1 MTNLFLTLFNK
12 SIPACF
18 LILAVMLLRLLFK
31 KAPKALFPVLWAFV
45 GLRLALPFLPES
57 RLSVIPSPETLSYE
71 TVRYAAH
78 PTVQTGIYAVN
89 SAVNPT
95 LGKVFETPAG
105 VSVSPLYVLT
115 SVMGAIWVIGVIVM
129 LFYAFFCYFHL
140 KNRLK
145 TAVLFRDNL
154 YQSEAVTSPFV
165 LGFIRPRIY
174 LPFTLAEKDLDA
186 VVAHE
191 KAHIARGDVLWKLLG
206 YLFLC
211 VYWFNPFVWLAYILF
226 CRDIEFACDERVIG
240 QLAAEER
247 AAYSEALLA
256 ASMPKARIA
265 ACPLAFGEG
274 NVKERI
280 KRVLSYKKPAFWVI
294 LIAVL
299 ACAALAVCF
308 LTDPVGFTVKNPAVG
323 EYIPG
328 AEGMQG
334 NVDTDYFT
342 SVSPDF
348 AIGAGVDGVAV
359 FKDPKAAFETF
370 RSLYENELGEL
381 RREFGLP
388 AFSQKTY
395 SSYMIYGFQYTG
407 TDGKRFRFVSAFL
420 DIYENSF
427 INPRRDLSPSPPTAD
442 DSALIDGISVGDVFV
457 TAECLY
463 MSPLSSVWPGDNDG
477 FRYLVG
483 ADTFTLERQDT
494 SLGVE
499 PVELSVNWHWD
510 LFPWTRE
517 ELENES
523 AIWNINAT
531 GLFNYTTLRYQKL
544 DDTLCLL
551 EADGDLLLMKHNTG
565 KPFLVWSIYRLEN
578 EVSSEE

>member
-12 SIPACF
+12 SLSACL
-18 LILAVMLLRLLFK
+18 LILAVMLVRLAFR
-31 KAPKALFPVLWAFV
+31 KAPKALFPILWAFV

-71 TVRYAAH
+71 TVRYSAH
-78 PTVQTGIYAVN
+78 PTVHTGIHAVN

-105 VSVSPLYVLT
+105 GSVSPLYVLA
-115 SVMGAIWVIGVIVM
+115 SILGAIWVIGVIVM

-211 VYWFNPFVWLAYILF
+211 VYWFNPLVWLAYILF

-348 AIGAGVDGVAV
+348 AIGAGADGKAV
-359 FKDPKAAFETF
+359 FKNPKAAFETF
-370 RSLYENELGEL
+370 RSLYENELSAL
-381 RREFGLP
+381 RKAFGLP

-395 SSYMIYGFQYTG
+395 ASYKIYGWQYTG
-407 TDGKRFRFVSAFL
+407 SDGKRFRFISSFL

-427 INPRRDLSPSPPTAD
+427 TRPSRDSSLSSPTVD
-442 DSALIDGISVGDVFV
+442 DSARIDGISVGDVFV
-457 TAECLY
+457 TDKCLY
-463 MSPLSSVWPGDNDG
+463 MSPLSSTWAGKNDG

-483 ADTFTLERQDT
+483 ADTFTLERQDS

-499 PVELSVNWHWD
+499 PIELSVSWKWEN
-510 LFPWTRE
+510 LPWTRE
-517 ELENES
+517 ELAS
-523 AIWNINAT
+523 QKTVWDIGAT
-531 GLFNYTTLRYQKL
+531 GLLDYTDLRYQRL
-544 DDTLCLL
+544 DDGMCLL
-551 EADGDLLLMKHNTG
+551 YADGDVLLMRYSTEKV
-565 KPFLVWSIYRLEN
+565 FLVWSIYRLEKQ
-578 EVSSEE
+578 

>member
-105 VSVSPLYVLT
+105 GSVSPLYVLT

-165 LGFIRPRIY
+165 LGLIRPRIY

-211 VYWFNPFVWLAYILF
+211 VYWFNPLVWLAYILF

-240 QLAAEER
+240 QLAIEER

>member
-105 VSVSPLYVLT
+105 GSVSPLYILT

-211 VYWFNPFVWLAYILF
+211 VYWFNPLVWLAYILF

-240 QLAAEER
+240 QLAIEER

-578 EVSSEE
+578 EVSPEE

>member
-105 VSVSPLYVLT
+105 GSVSPLYVLT

-165 LGFIRPRIY
+165 LGLIRPRIY

-211 VYWFNPFVWLAYILF
+211 VYWFNPLVWLAYILF

-240 QLAAEER
+240 QLAIEER

-294 LIAVL
+294 LITVL

-359 FKDPKAAFETF
+359 FKNPKAAFETF

>member
-105 VSVSPLYVLT
+105 GSVSPLYVLT

-154 YQSEAVTSPFV
+154 YHSEAVTSPFV
-165 LGFIRPRIY
+165 LGLIRPRIY

-211 VYWFNPFVWLAYILF
+211 VYWFNPLVWLAYILF

-240 QLAAEER
+240 QLAIEER

-294 LIAVL
+294 LITVL

-359 FKDPKAAFETF
+359 FKNPKAAFETF

-427 INPRRDLSPSPPTAD
+427 INPRRDLSPSPTTAD

>member
-105 VSVSPLYVLT
+105 GSVSPLYILT

-211 VYWFNPFVWLAYILF
+211 VYWFNPLVWLAYILF

-308 LTDPVGFTVKNPAVG
+308 LTDPVGFMVKNPAVG

-531 GLFNYTTLRYQKL
+531 GLFNYTTLRYQRL

>member
-105 VSVSPLYVLT
+105 GSVSPLYILT

-211 VYWFNPFVWLAYILF
+211 VYWFNPLVWLAYILF

-240 QLAAEER
+240 QLAIEER

-427 INPRRDLSPSPPTAD
+427 INPRRDLSPSPTTAD

>member
-105 VSVSPLYVLT
+105 GSVSPLYILT

-240 QLAAEER
+240 QLAIEER

-407 TDGKRFRFVSAFL
+407 TDGERFRFVSAFL

-565 KPFLVWSIYRLEN
+565 KPFLVWSIYRLKN
-578 EVSSEE
+578 EVSPEE

>member
-105 VSVSPLYVLT
+105 GSVSPLYVLT

-165 LGFIRPRIY
+165 LGLIRPRIY

-211 VYWFNPFVWLAYILF
+211 VYWFNPLVWLAYILF

-247 AAYSEALLA
+247 AAYSEALLV

-334 NVDTDYFT
+334 NVDTDCFT

-407 TDGKRFRFVSAFL
+407 TDGERFRFVSAFL

-427 INPRRDLSPSPPTAD
+427 INPRRDLSPSPTTAD

>member
-12 SIPACF
+12 SLSACL
-18 LILAVMLLRLLFK
+18 LILAVMLVRLAFR
-31 KAPKALFPVLWAFV
+31 KAPKALFPILWAFV

-105 VSVSPLYVLT
+105 GSVSPLYILT
-115 SVMGAIWVIGVIVM
+115 SVMGAIWVIGVIGM

-211 VYWFNPFVWLAYILF
+211 VYWFNPLVWLAYILF

-334 NVDTDYFT
+334 NVDADYFT

-348 AIGAGVDGVAV
+348 AIGAGADGKAV
-359 FKDPKAAFETF
+359 FKNPKAAFETF
-370 RSLYENELGEL
+370 RSLYENELAAL
-381 RREFGLP
+381 RKEFGLP

-395 SSYMIYGFQYTG
+395 ASYKIYGWQYTG
-407 TDGKRFRFVSAFL
+407 SDGKRFRFISSFL

-427 INPRRDLSPSPPTAD
+427 IRPSRDGSLSSPTVA

-457 TAECLY
+457 TDKCLY
-463 MSPLSSVWPGDNDG
+463 MSPLSSTWAGKNDG
-477 FRYLVG
+477 FRYLVS
-483 ADTFTLERQDT
+483 ADTFTLERQDS

-499 PVELSVNWHWD
+499 PVELSVSWKWEN
-510 LFPWTRE
+510 LPWTRE
-517 ELENES
+517 ELAS
-523 AIWNINAT
+523 QKTVWDIGAT
-531 GLFNYTTLRYQKL
+531 GLLDYTDLRYQRL
-544 DDTLCLL
+544 DDDLCLL
-551 EADGDLLLMKHNTG
+551 YADGDVLLMRYSTEKV
-565 KPFLVWSIYRLEN
+565 FLVWSIYRLEKQ
-578 EVSSEE
+578 

>member
-12 SIPACF
+12 SLSACL
-18 LILAVMLLRLLFK
+18 LILAVMLVRLAFR
-31 KAPKALFPVLWAFV
+31 KAPKALFPILWAFV

-105 VSVSPLYVLT
+105 GSVSPLYVLA
-115 SVMGAIWVIGVIVM
+115 SILGAIWVIGVIVM

-154 YQSEAVTSPFV
+154 YRSESVTSPFV
-165 LGFIRPRIY
+165 LGFIKPRIY

-211 VYWFNPFVWLAYILF
+211 VYWFNPLVWLAYILF

-348 AIGAGVDGVAV
+348 AIGAGADGVAV

-531 GLFNYTTLRYQKL
+531 GLFNYTTLRYQRL

>member
-105 VSVSPLYVLT
+105 GSVSPLYVLT

-211 VYWFNPFVWLAYILF
+211 VYWFNPLVWLAYILF

-240 QLAAEER
+240 QLAIEER

>member
-105 VSVSPLYVLT
+105 GSVSPLYILT
-115 SVMGAIWVIGVIVM
+115 SVMGAIWVIGVIGM

-211 VYWFNPFVWLAYILF
+211 VYWFNPLVWLAYILF

-240 QLAAEER
+240 QLAIEER

-427 INPRRDLSPSPPTAD
+427 INPRRDLSPSPTTAD

-578 EVSSEE
+578 EVSPEE

>member
-105 VSVSPLYVLT
+105 GSVSPLYVLT

-145 TAVLFRDNL
+145 MAVLFRDNL

-165 LGFIRPRIY
+165 LGLIRPRIY

-211 VYWFNPFVWLAYILF
+211 VYWFNPLVWLAYILF

-240 QLAAEER
+240 QLAIEER

-294 LIAVL
+294 LITVL

-359 FKDPKAAFETF
+359 FKNPKAAFETF

-427 INPRRDLSPSPPTAD
+427 INPRRDLSPSPTTAD

>member
-105 VSVSPLYVLT
+105 GSVSPLYVLT

-165 LGFIRPRIY
+165 LGLIRPRIY

-211 VYWFNPFVWLAYILF
+211 VYWFNPLVWLAYILF

-240 QLAAEER
+240 QLAIEER

-551 EADGDLLLMKHNTG
+551 EADGDLLLIKHNTG

>member
-105 VSVSPLYVLT
+105 GSVSPLYVLT

-165 LGFIRPRIY
+165 LGLIRPRIY

-211 VYWFNPFVWLAYILF
+211 VYWFNPLVWLAYILF

-240 QLAAEER
+240 QLAIEER

-294 LIAVL
+294 LITVL

-359 FKDPKAAFETF
+359 FKNPKAAFETF

-427 INPRRDLSPSPPTAD
+427 INPRRDLSPSPTTAD

>member
-12 SIPACF
+12 SLSACL
-18 LILAVMLLRLLFK
+18 LILAVMLVRLAFR
-31 KAPKALFPVLWAFV
+31 KAPKALFPILWAFV

-105 VSVSPLYVLT
+105 GSVSPLYILT

-211 VYWFNPFVWLAYILF
+211 VYWFNPLVWLAYILF

-348 AIGAGVDGVAV
+348 AIGAGADGKAV
-359 FKDPKAAFETF
+359 FKNPKAAFETF
-370 RSLYENELGEL
+370 RSLYENELAAL
-381 RREFGLP
+381 RKEFGLP

-395 SSYMIYGFQYTG
+395 ASYKIYGWQYTG
-407 TDGKRFRFVSAFL
+407 SDGKRFRFISSFL

-427 INPRRDLSPSPPTAD
+427 IRPSRDGSLSSPTVA

-457 TAECLY
+457 TDKCLY
-463 MSPLSSVWPGDNDG
+463 MSPLSSTWAGKNDG

-483 ADTFTLERQDT
+483 ADTFTLERQDS

-499 PVELSVNWHWD
+499 PVELSVSWKWEN
-510 LFPWTRE
+510 LPWTRE
-517 ELENES
+517 ELAS
-523 AIWNINAT
+523 QKTVWDIGAT
-531 GLFNYTTLRYQKL
+531 GLLDYTDLRYQRL
-544 DDTLCLL
+544 DDDLCLL
-551 EADGDLLLMKHNTG
+551 YADGDVLLMRYSTEKV
-565 KPFLVWSIYRLEN
+565 FLVWSIYRLEKQ
-578 EVSSEE
+578 

>member
-105 VSVSPLYVLT
+105 GSVSPLYVLT

-211 VYWFNPFVWLAYILF
+211 VYWFNPLVWLAYILF

-240 QLAAEER
+240 QLAIEER

-334 NVDTDYFT
+334 NVDTDCFT

-407 TDGKRFRFVSAFL
+407 TDGERFRFVSAFL

-427 INPRRDLSPSPPTAD
+427 INPRRDLSPSPTTAD